1 MQIAFSSEEACTQD
15 LYDSTVNMN
24 SRVADGINNEPILD
38 GVKPD
43 ANLSMLFD
51 TSWMAISATSSSVV
65 ATTMVDGVV

>member
-1 MQIAFSSEEACTQD
+1 
-15 LYDSTVNMN
+15 MN

-65 ATTMVDGVV
+65 DITMVDGVV

>member
-1 MQIAFSSEEACTQD
+1 
-15 LYDSTVNMN
+15 MN
-24 SRVADGINNEPILD
+24 SRGADGINNEPILD

-65 ATTMVDGVV
+65 DITMVDGVV

>member
-1 MQIAFSSEEACTQD
+1 
-15 LYDSTVNMN
+15 MN

-43 ANLSMLFD
+43 ANLSLLSD
-51 TSWMAISATSSSVV
+51 TSWITISATSSSVV